1 MPGFVATHTLAVV
14 VQTHSASACL
24 FVAFACLTQGPVAAQ
39 SPPAREKEL
48 PVPGEVF
55 EVAGRPAFLI
65 LPAKGSAAPSRP
77 WVWYAPTLPGLPS
90 AAERWMFE
98 KFLAAGIA
106 VAGIDVGESYGSP
119 AGRALYSAL
128 HKELVQKRGLAR
140 RACLLARSRGGLM
153 LYNWAAEHPHFVAC
167 VAGIYPVCDLVSYPG
182 LAKACGAFEMTE
194 AQLAASLRAHNP
206 IDRLAPLAAVGVPI
220 FHIHGDSDRVVP
232 LAANSAQVQ
241 QRYTE
246 LGGTM
251 GLETVAGRG
260 HDMWRGWFESQALVD
275 FVVTHA
281 RTAGTLA
288 ATGTTRGVIDVASN
302 VRPVDAVQLVGPK
315 GSQMVPENEGEKSQ
329 WLFADGVLT
338 ASSAWDSVVTP
349 QAYRDFRMHVEFNVN
364 EVKDDNPEA
373 RGNSGV
379 YLQQRYELQI
389 LDSFGVPPEAYK
401 DSFSGSLYRLKK
413 PDRIANKKPGEWQTF
428 DIAFRAAR
436 YDGDL
441 KVENARITVY
451 QNGALIHDDYEI
463 PRKTG
468 AGHAEGADPQPIKLQ
483 GHHNPVRFRNVWIA
497 ALQ

>member
-1 MPGFVATHTLAVV
+1 MLS
-14 VQTHSASACL
+14 HSTSLCL
-24 FVAFACLTQGPVAAQ
+24 TVAFACLGTTSTAAQ
-39 SPPAREKEL
+39 SPPTVTKDL
-48 PVPGEVF
+48 PIPGELF
-55 EVAGRPAFLI
+55 EVEGRTAFLI

-153 LYNWAAEHPHFVAC
+153 LSNWAAEHPHFVAC
-167 VAGIYPVCDLVSYPG
+167 IAGIYPVCDLQSYPG
-182 LAKACGAFEMTE
+182 LAKACGAYRMTE
-194 AQLAASLRAHNP
+194 AQLAAALPAHNP
-206 IDRLAPLAAVGVPI
+206 IDRLAPLAAAGVPI
-220 FHIHGDSDRVVP
+220 FHIHGDSDQVVP
-232 LAANSAQVQ
+232 LAENSARLQ
-241 QRYTE
+241 QRYTQ

-251 GLETVAGRG
+251 VLETVAGRG

-281 RTAGTLA
+281 RTANTLA
-288 ATGTTRGVIDVASN
+288 ATGTTKGILGIEDDARPSN
-302 VRPVDAVQLVGPK
+302 AVQLVGPDR
-315 GSQMVPENEGEKSQ
+315 SQMLPEKENEKSN
-329 WLFADGVLT
+329 WRFADGVLT

-364 EVKDDNPEA
+364 EVQDENPEA
-373 RGNSGV
+373 RGNSGI
-379 YLQQRYELQI
+379 YIQQRYELQI

-401 DSFSGSLYRLKK
+401 DSYCGSLYRLKK
-413 PDRIANKKPGEWQTF
+413 PDRIANKKSGEWQTF

-441 KVENARITVY
+441 KFENARITVY

-468 AGHAEGADPQPIKLQ
+468 AGHAEGPDPEPIKLQ

-497 ALQ
+497 PLR